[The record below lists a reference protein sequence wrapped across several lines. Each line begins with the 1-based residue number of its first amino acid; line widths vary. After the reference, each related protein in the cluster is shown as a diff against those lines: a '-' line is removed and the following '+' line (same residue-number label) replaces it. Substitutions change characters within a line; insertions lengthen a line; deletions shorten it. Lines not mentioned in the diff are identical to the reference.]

1 MKPIFI
7 SFNLGTHE
15 IQSCAFTMVSVG
27 CTFAENSKAAGY
39 LSILYSESISLVVF
53 VVANRLD
60 KCSSNLNISVP
71 VLPRDN
77 YTVVVY
83 DLESN
88 GLPVLSDDTNSY
100 VLNAEEETITVTLSG
115 KAGG

>member
-1 MKPIFI
+1 
-7 SFNLGTHE
+7 
-15 IQSCAFTMVSVG
+15 MVSIG

-39 LSILYSESISLVVF
+39 LSIFYSEAISLVMF

-88 GLPVLSDDTNSY
+88 GLPVLSDDANSY

>member
-1 MKPIFI
+1 MVTI
-7 SFNLGTHE
+7 S
-15 IQSCAFTMVSVG
+15 

-60 KCSSNLNISVP
+60 TSSSALNVSVP
-71 VLPRDN
+71 ELSPN
-77 YTVVVY
+77 EYNVVVF
-83 DLESN
+83 DLGSD

-100 VLNAEEETITVTLSG
+100 VLAAEEETITVTLPG